1 MHVRAASASLLLA
14 LAAATASMPAR
25 AQDAQTQAMGRAL
38 FNEGVALYNAGN
50 YGEACPKLE
59 ASLRAYPG
67 IGTRGKLAE
76 CYEKLG
82 RHASAWAMYREV
94 AQLATRSGDAAREQ
108 IASERAR
115 SLEPKLSYLTVS
127 IPPANDVPGLIVKRD
142 GRDIDRSK
150 LGAAEP
156 ADPGTVSF
164 EVSAPDKKTVT
175 AQVVLT
181 PGQRARFDVP
191 SLEPAVAPA
200 PHPEPVAEPVTPRSE
215 ERLEWQKPTGLVL
228 GGVGIAGLAVG
239 TIFGLSAQSTYNGAF
254 DDGRC
259 DRATKQCDASGQQAV
274 EDARSLA
281 TVSTVLVAA
290 GAAFAVGGA
299 VLYFTAPSSSSRRA
313 LRIAP
318 TTWAGG
324 GGLVGSGS
332 F

>member
-1 MHVRAASASLLLA
+1 MRLRSVLPSLAIVLLSA
-14 LAAATASMPAR
+14 PAG
-25 AQDAQTQAMGRAL
+25 AQDAQTQAMGRTL

-50 YGEACPKLE
+50 YAEACPKLE
-59 ASLRAYPG
+59 ASLKAYPG

-82 RHASAWAMYREV
+82 RYASAWAIYREV
-94 AQLATRSGDAAREQ
+94 AQLATRSGDPAREQ
-108 IASERAR
+108 VASERAR

-127 IPPANDVPGLIVKRD
+127 IPPASDLPGLVVKRN
-142 GRDIDRSK
+142 GREIDRAK

-156 ADPGTVSF
+156 ADAGTVVF
-164 EVSAPDKKTVT
+164 DVSAPDRRPMT

-181 PGQRARFDVP
+181 PGQSARFDVP
-191 SLEPAVAPA
+191 VLEPLAAPA
-200 PHPEPVAEPVTPRSE
+200 PAPVEPVRPRDEGSS
-215 ERLEWQKPTGLVL
+215 WQRPTGLVL
-228 GGVGIAGLAVG
+228 GGVGIAALAVG
-239 TIFGLSAQSTYNGAF
+239 TVFGLSAKSTYDGAF

-259 DRATKQCDASGQQAV
+259 DRTTRQCDASGQQAV
-274 EDARSLA
+274 DDARSRA
-281 TVSTVLVAA
+281 TVSTVLFVA

-299 VLYFTAPSSSSRRA
+299 VLFFTAPSSSSQRA
-313 LRIAP
+313 FRIAP

>member
-1 MHVRAASASLLLA
+1 MHVRSVVASVVLA
-14 LAAATASMPAR
+14 LSFATTATTAQ

-50 YGEACPKLE
+50 YAEACPKLE
-59 ASLRAYPG
+59 ASLKHYPG

-82 RHASAWAMYREV
+82 RYASAWAAYREV
-94 AQLATRSGDAAREQ
+94 AQLATRSGDPAREQ
-108 IASERAR
+108 VANERAR
-115 SLEPKLSYLTVS
+115 SLEPKLAYLTVT
-127 IPPANDVPGLIVKRD
+127 IPPASDAPGLVVKRN
-142 GRDIDRSK
+142 GHEVDRTK

-156 ADPGTVSF
+156 SDPGTVVF
-164 EVSAPDKKTVT
+164 DVSAPDRKPMT

-181 PGQRARFDVP
+181 PGQSARFEVP
-191 SLEPAVAPA
+191 VLEPLVAPQPEA
-200 PHPEPVAEPVTPRSE
+200 PPSTPPPVRDEGGGA
-215 ERLEWQKPTGLVL
+215 WQKPTGLVL

-239 TIFGLSAQSTYNGAF
+239 TVFGLSAKSTYDGAF

-259 DRATKQCDASGQQAV
+259 DRTTNQCDASGQDAV
-274 EDARSLA
+274 DDARSRA
-281 TVSTVLVAA
+281 TVSTVLFVA

-299 VLYFTAPSSSSRRA
+299 VLFFTAPSSSSGRA

-324 GGLVGSGS
+324 GGIVGSGS